1 MLGGGGFGLQ
11 AGSAAEPGVCVDEA
25 GSRNNRDRSVI
36 ASMADQR
43 AIKSTRESRGTVTT
57 HLAG

>member
-1 MLGGGGFGLQ
+1 MQ
-11 AGSAAEPGVCVDEA
+11 AGPAAGLGVCVDEA
-25 GSRNNRDRSVI
+25 GSRNNWDRSVM